1 MRAGR
6 AASVV
11 GVLLV
16 LGSLPSSPSEAQTEP
31 EAAFVGYDAVATG
44 TAFTSF
50 PSVPALLPVDA
61 PVEATVSLATATLS
75 SGGQGFGRASTF
87 FPGTP
92 IVGIRPLIEIASGQR
107 LPIPD
112 YPIVVES
119 REFEPAKHNEQPG
132 MTMSSDVDP
141 DRAVAVADVGGVVV
155 PAVFSVRSS
164 RTVSTSLLEPSSVS
178 ATSVSTV
185 NGIDIA
191 GVVRI
196 ESVSSVAS
204 VVSDATTATCDGGV
218 TASGVTVNG
227 QPATIDED
235 GLHVEDQDLAPGLGL
250 DDVLDPVLEASG
262 IQIRPIGGSGACV
275 GNSGN
280 RSTAGLLVTIPL
292 PEVAAIP
299 PGGHFDIL
307 LASTSASAGAST
319 LPEFVAPPFDPPPV
333 VGDVVSRAP
342 GPLAG
347 GIALPPVSS
356 PGAASSPPTSSSTAA
371 PLATDGVAYS
381 FAGVPAALLVGLC
394 LLALPGARRL
404 RRYMERI
411 FTLVAPT

>member
-1 MRAGR
+1 MRVSR

-11 GVLLV
+11 GALLV
-16 LGSLPSSPSEAQTEP
+16 LGSVPSSPSEAQTEP
-31 EAAFVGYDAVATG
+31 EFVGYSAMATG

-50 PSVPALLPVDA
+50 PSVPALLPVDV

-75 SGGQGFGRASTF
+75 SGGQGFGQASTF

-92 IVGIRPLIEIASGQR
+92 IVGIRPLVEVASGQR

-112 YPIVVES
+112 YPIIVES

-141 DRAVAVADVGGVVV
+141 DRAVAIADVGGMVI
-155 PAVFSVRSS
+155 PAVLGVRSS
-164 RTVSTSLLEPSSVS
+164 RTVSTSLLEPASVS
-178 ATSVSTV
+178 ATSVSTL
-185 NGIDIA
+185 NGVDIA

-196 ESVSSVAS
+196 ESLSSVAS
-204 VVSDATTATCDGGV
+204 VTSDATTAVCDGGV
-218 TASGVTVNG
+218 TVTGVTVNG

-235 GLHVEDQDLAPGLGL
+235 GLHLQDQDLVPGLGL

-262 IQIRPIGGSGACV
+262 IEIRTLGGSGACE
-275 GNSGN
+275 GSTGN
-280 RSTAGLLVTIPL
+280 RSTAGLLVSIPL
-292 PEVAAIP
+292 PAVGAIP
-299 PGGHFDIL
+299 PGGHFDIV
-307 LASTSASAGAST
+307 LASTSAAAGAST
-319 LPEFVAPPFDPPPV
+319 LPELVAPPFDPPPV
-333 VGDVVSRAP
+333 VGDVVSRSP

-347 GIALPPVSS
+347 GVALPPVSS
-356 PGAASSPPTSSSTAA
+356 PPVPTPPSVSIDS
-371 PLATDGVAYS
+371 PLAADDVAYS
-381 FAGVPAALLVGLC
+381 FAGVPAPLLIGLA
-394 LLALPGARRL
+394 LLALPAARRL